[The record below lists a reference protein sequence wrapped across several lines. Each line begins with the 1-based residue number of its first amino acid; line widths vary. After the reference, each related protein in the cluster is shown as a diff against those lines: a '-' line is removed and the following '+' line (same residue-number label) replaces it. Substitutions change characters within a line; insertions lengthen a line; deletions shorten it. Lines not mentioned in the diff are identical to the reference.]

1 MAAEKDKKP
10 RHAVYLTDTVWGR
23 LKDRAIIESRSAP
36 TTASDIIEYLLESS
50 LGDLEQIASRLSRY
64 QPRKGEESIE
74 MRQTRTVYVRTEVW
88 NPVLAE
94 SKLRKFS
101 ISGLI
106 EYLLIPYLGMERGPR
121 EAKKEQPRSIKPE
134 ASSGQIT
141 FLLGDDPF
149 VIDPKTATGKEQ

>member
-10 RHAVYLTDTVWGR
+10 RHAVYLTDTIWGR

-50 LGDLEQIASRLSRY
+50 LGELDQISSRLSRY
-64 QPRKGEESIE
+64 QPRKGEESVE
-74 MRQTRTVYVRTEVW
+74 LRETRTVYIRAEVW
-88 NPVLAE
+88 DPLLEE

-106 EYLLIPYLGMERGPR
+106 EYLLIPYLGMERSPR
-121 EAKKEQPRSIKPE
+121 EAKKEQPRAPQPG
-134 ASSGQIT
+134 ASNGQVT

-149 VIDPKTATGKEQ
+149 VIDPKTATGNEQ